1 MENKPM
7 TLREASLS
15 DMLCEIRRR
24 GEQGVFI
31 RFDKPN
37 RVSVS
42 GTPGLTKEKIND
54 VISIMCLD
62 MNPDIRAAVDF
73 LNKRGDKTISDLRQN
88 ISDYEEFL
96 DDVQDDESEP

>member
-7 TLREASLS
+7 TLREATLS

-24 GEQGVFI
+24 GEQCVFI
-31 RFDKPN
+31 RFERPN
-37 RVSVS
+37 TVSVS

-54 VISIMCLD
+54 VIGIMCLEL
-62 MNPDIRAAVDF
+62 NPDIRAAFEFLSKRDKQKLSDF
-73 LNKRGDKTISDLRQN
+73 SQE

-96 DDVQDDESEP
+96 DDVQDDESEL